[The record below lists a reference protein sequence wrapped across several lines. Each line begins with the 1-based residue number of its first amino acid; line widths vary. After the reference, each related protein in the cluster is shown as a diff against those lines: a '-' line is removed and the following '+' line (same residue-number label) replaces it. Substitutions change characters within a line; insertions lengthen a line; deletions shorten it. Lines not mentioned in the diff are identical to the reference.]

1 MTRYLIITLT
11 ILFATAIFHFSS
23 PYMKIAQ
30 PKANTAPKTIETLTL
45 KGSNTVGED
54 FAPLL
59 AEAFLRDQGAILIN
73 QHSSSNSLVKQIEGI
88 LPEQNKMIKIII
100 EAHGSSTGFEALAS
114 QSTNIAMSS
123 RMIKITE
130 KNTLSQHYGQIEE
143 HPIALDALAIITY
156 PENPL
161 EQLTINQIAQV
172 YSGEIDNWQQLGGD
186 DYPIKLFSR
195 DNNSGTWDTFKNL
208 VLKPHNKKLSITSER
223 LESSNHL
230 VQGVINNSGAIG
242 FVGVTYTGNAKLLRV
257 SNQQKQPPQK
267 PNLFTIGTQNY
278 PLSRKLYFY
287 TAGNQTSQIAKDFI
301 EFTTNNNGQKLTRQV
316 GLVSYYPTRNRPE
329 YIDKESPLRYRE
341 LAGLGTRLTVDFS
354 ISTSTVD
361 AAKEERDIERLS
373 SYIKQN
379 PQRKIVLV
387 DFSHSHRTQQ
397 IRQLL
402 NQNKLTVLDSL
413 QLNYQKWQG
422 KNIEVWVI

>member
-1 MTRYLIITLT
+1 
-11 ILFATAIFHFSS
+11 
-23 PYMKIAQ
+23 MKIAQ

-123 RMIKITE
+123 RMIKSTE

-354 ISTSTVD
+354 INTSTVD